1 MQVEGSKSEGLA
13 LCARRVAAMVVA
25 MGCHLVLLLG
35 VLRPAAPRTE
45 AAVTM
50 ESSDA
55 TLKVRFV
62 QQRAASAS
70 LTLSAL
76 RSGMHTPVANR
87 RVPAMEKLSPSAS
100 RSAHVAA
107 RSVEASTSIIPP
119 NAYPSSAAPT
129 PYASTQTPSED
140 GGFRDRMSDAQ
151 HSQGIRGVP
160 GSDRR
165 VVQGIQLTDPMNQG
179 IGAVVRSAQR
189 LFGVTNRHCIDVEV
203 WQQLSPEELI
213 ARHLTEEDV
222 KNESEKYECN
232 RPKGL
237 NF

>member
-1 MQVEGSKSEGLA
+1 
-13 LCARRVAAMVVA
+13 
-25 MGCHLVLLLG
+25 
-35 VLRPAAPRTE
+35 
-45 AAVTM
+45 
-50 ESSDA
+50 
-55 TLKVRFV
+55 
-62 QQRAASAS
+62 
-70 LTLSAL
+70 
-76 RSGMHTPVANR
+76 
-87 RVPAMEKLSPSAS
+87 
-100 RSAHVAA
+100 
-107 RSVEASTSIIPP
+107 
-119 NAYPSSAAPT
+119 
-129 PYASTQTPSED
+129 
-140 GGFRDRMSDAQ
+140 MSDAQ